1 MHDEAPAASETDWP
15 QILALDEVLS
25 QVAPGPVVTLSLAVA
40 LAMVHGPKGEL
51 ALLGELD
58 ADDRMTHAQRRD
70 AVRGHVLERAGDTV
84 AARESYLRAA
94 RMTVSAS
101 EQRSLALRDAR
112 LRQPGASWRLT
123 PPHASAFP
131 ADRARAPARPAE
143 FVGTRSY
150 GRNVNRT
157 DRLYALVEELRA
169 CAPRR
174 RSARELASLYEV
186 SARTIERDIGA
197 LQQAGVP
204 IYADAGRSGGY
215 TVDKSLTLPPLNFS
229 PAEAVALAVALG
241 RVSVGPFEGAARSAV
256 RKIVAAMSEPNVIAA
271 RDLAGRVR
279 LLEPVAAPE
288 TVAVPS
294 VIEQAIV
301 ARRVLWICY
310 LDREGDLTERDV
322 EPIVFMAG
330 PGGWYL
336 VGWCRV
342 RGAARCFRVDRIQQA
357 EVTGVTAPPRA
368 FEEIAPCT
376 PDLVA
381 RTPVL

>member
-1 MHDEAPAASETDWP
+1 
-15 QILALDEVLS
+15 
-25 QVAPGPVVTLSLAVA
+25 
-40 LAMVHGPKGEL
+40 
-51 ALLGELD
+51 
-58 ADDRMTHAQRRD
+58 
-70 AVRGHVLERAGDTV
+70 
-84 AARESYLRAA
+84 
-94 RMTVSAS
+94 MTVIT
-101 EQRSLALRDAR
+101 
-112 LRQPGASWRLT
+112 GN
-123 PPHASAFP
+123 
-131 ADRARAPARPAE
+131 AE
-143 FVGTRSY
+143 FVGGRSY

-197 LQQAGVP
+197 LQEAGVP
-204 IYADAGRSGGY
+204 VYADAGRSGGY

-229 PAEAVALAVALG
+229 PAEAVALAVALAQ
-241 RVSVGPFEGAARSAV
+241 VDVGPFEGAARSAV

-279 LLEPVAAPE
+279 LLEPVVAPQS
-288 TVAVPS
+288 VPVPS

-310 LDREGDLTERDV
+310 LDRAGNLTERDV
-322 EPIVFMAG
+322 EPVVFLAG
-330 PGGWYL
+330 PSGWYL

-342 RGAARCFRVDRIQQA
+342 RDAARYFRVDRIQQA

-368 FEEIAPCT
+368 FEEIVPCL
-376 PDLVA
+376 PDLSA

>member
-1 MHDEAPAASETDWP
+1 
-15 QILALDEVLS
+15 
-25 QVAPGPVVTLSLAVA
+25 
-40 LAMVHGPKGEL
+40 
-51 ALLGELD
+51 
-58 ADDRMTHAQRRD
+58 
-70 AVRGHVLERAGDTV
+70 
-84 AARESYLRAA
+84 
-94 RMTVSAS
+94 
-101 EQRSLALRDAR
+101 
-112 LRQPGASWRLT
+112 
-123 PPHASAFP
+123 
-131 ADRARAPARPAE
+131 
-143 FVGTRSY
+143 
-150 GRNVNRT
+150 
-157 DRLYALVEELRA
+157 
-169 CAPRR
+169 
-174 RSARELASLYEV
+174 
-186 SARTIERDIGA
+186 
-197 LQQAGVP
+197 
-204 IYADAGRSGGY
+204 
-215 TVDKSLTLPPLNFS
+215 
-229 PAEAVALAVALG
+229 VALG
-241 RVSVGPFEGAARSAV
+241 QVNVGPFEGAARSAV

-279 LLEPVAAPE
+279 LLEPVVAPQG
-288 TVAVPS
+288 VPVPS

-310 LDREGDLTERDV
+310 LDREGNLTERDV

>member
-1 MHDEAPAASETDWP
+1 MVGISALPRASSGWAVP
-15 QILALDEVLS
+15 GGSSAGLA
-25 QVAPGPVVTLSLAVA
+25 G
-40 LAMVHGPKGEL
+40 
-51 ALLGELD
+51 
-58 ADDRMTHAQRRD
+58 
-70 AVRGHVLERAGDTV
+70 
-84 AARESYLRAA
+84 
-94 RMTVSAS
+94 
-101 EQRSLALRDAR
+101 
-112 LRQPGASWRLT
+112 
-123 PPHASAFP
+123 ASAFP
-131 ADRARAPARPAE
+131 ADPARVPVRPAE
-143 FVGTRSY
+143 LVGAWSY
-150 GRNVNRT
+150 GRRVNRT

-204 IYADAGRSGGY
+204 IYADAGRVGGY

-229 PAEAVALAVALG
+229 PAEAVAVAVALAQA
-241 RVSVGPFEGAARSAV
+241 SVGPFERAARSAV
-256 RKIVAAMSEPNVIAA
+256 QKIVAAMSESNLTAA

-279 LLEPVAAPE
+279 LLKPVVAPE
-288 TVAVPS
+288 TVPVPS
-294 VIEQAIV
+294 VIERAIV
-301 ARRVLWICY
+301 GRRVLWICY
-310 LDREGDLTERDV
+310 LDRGGNLTERDV

-330 PGGWYL
+330 PSGWHL
-336 VGWCRV
+336 VGWCRL

-368 FEEIAPCT
+368 FEEIAPCI

>member
-1 MHDEAPAASETDWP
+1 MPGQPPCAG
-15 QILALDEVLS
+15 QR
-25 QVAPGPVVTLSLAVA
+25 VAQQ
-40 LAMVHGPKGEL
+40 
-51 ALLGELD
+51 ELD
-58 ADDRMTHAQRRD
+58 LG
-70 AVRGHVLERAGDTV
+70 V
-84 AARESYLRAA
+84 RAA
-94 RMTVSAS
+94 QLVGGPSGQGRH
-101 EQRSLALRDAR
+101 ERPD
-112 LRQPGASWRLT
+112 
-123 PPHASAFP
+123 
-131 ADRARAPARPAE
+131 PAE
-143 FVGTRSY
+143 FVGARSY
-150 GRNVNRT
+150 GRKVNRT

-174 RSARELASLYEV
+174 RSARQLASLYEV

-204 IYADAGRSGGY
+204 IYADAGRTGGY
-215 TVDKSLTLPPLNFS
+215 TLDKSLTLPPLNFT

-279 LLEPVAAPE
+279 LLEPVVAPQG
-288 TVAVPS
+288 VPVPS

-310 LDREGDLTERDV
+310 TDRGGNLTERDV
-322 EPIVFMAG
+322 EPVVFMAG

-336 VGWCRV
+336 AGWCRV

-368 FEEIAPCT
+368 FEEIAPCI
-376 PDLVA
+376 PGLVA